1 VDLTG
6 EYRIAA
12 SRERVWAALNDPEIL
27 KAAIPG
33 CNTLDAVGD
42 DSFTATVTAK
52 VGPVKA
58 KFQGQVTLSDMDP
71 PNGYTIQ
78 GEGKGGAAGFA
89 KGGAKVTLVEDG
101 DGTLLQYE
109 VNANVGGKLAQIG
122 SRLIDGTAKKLAG
135 EFFTAFAELAAAPGA
150 KPAPQ
155 AEPVPEAAIG
165 RPGAATD
172 VPPAVVDAAASSGD
186 AAPEMLHVHSADMAP
201 GPPAPEPEAGGGLP
215 RWVWLGGLVVIMAII
230 IGLLGGD

>member
-1 VDLTG
+1 MDLTG

-12 SRERVWAALNDPEIL
+12 SRERVWEALNDPEIL
-27 KAAIPG
+27 KASIPG
-33 CNTLDAVGD
+33 CNALEAVGD

-89 KGGAKVTLVEDG
+89 KGGAKITLVEDG

-135 EFFTAFAELAAAPGA
+135 EFFTAFGELAVVPASAAEA
-150 KPAPQ
+150 
-155 AEPVPEAAIG
+155 VPEAEIG

-172 VPPAVVDAAASSGD
+172 VPPAVVDAAAASGD
-186 AAPEMLHVHSADMAP
+186 AAPEMLHVHSEDMAP
-201 GPPAPEPEAGGGLP
+201 GRPEREPEPEAGGGLP
-215 RWVWLGGLVVIMAII
+215 RWLWLGGLVVIMAII

>member
-1 VDLTG
+1 MDLTG

-150 KPAPQ
+150 KP
-155 AEPVPEAAIG
+155 
-165 RPGAATD
+165 
-172 VPPAVVDAAASSGD
+172 
-186 AAPEMLHVHSADMAP
+186 
-201 GPPAPEPEAGGGLP
+201 
-215 RWVWLGGLVVIMAII
+215 
-230 IGLLGGD
+230 

>member
-1 VDLTG
+1 MDLTG

-33 CNTLDAVGD
+33 CNTLDAGGD

-89 KGGAKVTLVEDG
+89 KGGAKVRLEADG
-101 DGTLLQYE
+101 DGTILRYE
-109 VNANVGGKLAQIG
+109 VEANVGGKWGEIATRMSVRYLGVNGPDYLAPT
-122 SRLIDGTAKKLAG
+122 L
-135 EFFTAFAELAAAPGA
+135 
-150 KPAPQ
+150 
-155 AEPVPEAAIG
+155 
-165 RPGAATD
+165 
-172 VPPAVVDAAASSGD
+172 
-186 AAPEMLHVHSADMAP
+186 
-201 GPPAPEPEAGGGLP
+201 PEP
-215 RWVWLGGLVVIMAII
+215 RWLIFVRPEKMVTWQGVDWAKRYKTTDWG
-230 IGLLGGD
+230 

>member
-1 VDLTG
+1 MDLTG

-12 SRERVWAALNDPEIL
+12 SRERVWEALNDPETL
-27 KAAIPG
+27 KASIPG
-33 CNTLDAVGD
+33 CSDLQAVGD
-42 DSFTATVTAK
+42 NSFTATVTAK

-89 KGGAKVTLVEDG
+89 KGGAKITLLEDG

-122 SRLIDGTAKKLAG
+122 SRLIDGTAKKLSG
-135 EFFTAFAELAAAPGA
+135 EFFTTFSELTADRG
-150 KPAPQ
+150 PAP
-155 AEPVPEAAIG
+155 APEAAG
-165 RPGAATD
+165 EPAA
-172 VPPAVVDAAASSGD
+172 VEAPAAVADA
-186 AAPEMLHVHSADMAP
+186 
-201 GPPAPEPEAGGGLP
+201 GPDRWEAEEPAGGGLP
-215 RWVWLGGLVVIMAII
+215 RWVWLGGLVIILIAILAI
-230 IGLLGGD
+230 LGGD